1 MKFIGNSSEAINWPE
16 VVSELQK
23 QSGRVRGNEQKDD
36 IHHNPKVAELKRVW
50 EEAGYDETNPSIGWI
65 DYDIPEEI
73 VAKFAEWLNVN
84 PIGAWVTSVPPGY
97 CVPWHADFT
106 DDEAVLLEGGEVLRF
121 TCHICEPK
129 WGQVLVLE
137 DHVFH
142 MEEQGNVYQWT
153 DWQDWHGGMNMGLTP
168 KFLFNFMAYAK

>member
-1 MKFIGNSSEAINWPE
+1 MKFVGNSSEAINWPE
-16 VVSELQK
+16 VIVELKK

-36 IHHNPKVAELKRVW
+36 IHHNPKVAALKLQW
-50 EEAGYDETNPSIGWI
+50 EAAGYDETNPAIGWI
-65 DYDIPEEI
+65 DYDIPQE
-73 VAKFAEWLNVN
+73 VVDKFAQWLNVT

-106 DDEAVLLEGGEVLRF
+106 DAEQELLAGGEVLRY
-121 TCHICEPK
+121 TCHICEPQ

-142 MEEQGNVYQWT
+142 MEEQGNTYLWT

-168 KFLFNFMAYAK
+168 KFLFNFMGYAK